1 MSLLTATRLSPV
13 GLRAT
18 SSLRHLPLALPNAA
32 LHPIPTPPPSLSI
45 RSLQSA
51 AATATEVRP
60 RTRHAPTCATS
71 AAVAAGR
78 AHSTLMS
85 NLSIPS
91 SEHATGL
98 KHGSRVADVRA
109 HSNTT
114 ALRPD
119 VAQKEE
125 GQFVVGGG
133 RGAEGAYNVNPE
145 HEVND
150 LLSSSQGAWTL
161 MNPIYTNTELDSV
174 KVVERTPQ
182 TLSDKAAHGIVKI
195 LRRTFD
201 LFTGYI
207 AKDIPKEVLAQR
219 PIPVAELRAKNQV
232 LSDKQWLLRIILL
245 ESIAGVPGMVA
256 GTLRHLRSL
265 RLMRRDGG
273 WIHTLLEEAENERMH
288 LLTFLTVSQPTLFT
302 RALVLA
308 AQGVFYNVFFLTYL
322 FAPKTAHRFVGAL
335 EEEAVRTYTHCIE
348 DMQHGL
354 LPEWDNKPAPQI
366 AIDYWRMSPDATLFD
381 VIRAVR
387 ADEATHRFVNHSLA
401 NLDQKHDFNPFALA
415 EASPE
420 VRGSMP
426 GFTREESAEFARQT
440 QQKLL
445 GPAAEKDS
453 KKMEPGH

>member
-1 MSLLTATRLSPV
+1 
-13 GLRAT
+13 
-18 SSLRHLPLALPNAA
+18 
-32 LHPIPTPPPSLSI
+32 
-45 RSLQSA
+45 
-51 AATATEVRP
+51 
-60 RTRHAPTCATS
+60 
-71 AAVAAGR
+71 
-78 AHSTLMS
+78 MS
-85 NLSIPS
+85 NLAIP
-91 SEHATGL
+91 AADQADTGL
-98 KHGSRVADVRA
+98 KHGGRPSDVRTA
-109 HSNTT
+109 HSASSST

-119 VAQKEE
+119 VAQREE
-125 GQFVVGGG
+125 GQLVVGGG
-133 RGAEGAYNVNPE
+133 RGAEGAYNINPARDA
-145 HEVND
+145 HPDPLN
-150 LLSSSQGAWTL
+150 SGQGAWTL
-161 MNPIYTNTELDSV
+161 MNPIYTDSELDSV
-174 KVVERTPQ
+174 KVVEREPQ
-182 TLSDKAAHGIVKI
+182 TLSDKAAHGIVKL

-201 LFTGYI
+201 LFTGYV
-207 AKDIPKEVLAQR
+207 AKDIPPEVLNQR
-219 PIPVAELRAKNQV
+219 PVPVAELRAKGDV

-288 LLTFLTVSQPTLFT
+288 LLTFLTVSQPTWFT
-302 RALVLA
+302 RALVLG

-348 DMQHGL
+348 DMQNGL
-354 LPEWDNKPAPQI
+354 VPEWDNKPAPQI
-366 AIDYWRMSPDATLFD
+366 AIDYWRMPADATLLD

-420 VRGSMP
+420 IRGSMP

-440 QQKLL
+440 QEKLL
-445 GPAAEKDS
+445 GRAGDKDVQGLEMDTVVGKEGGEKVG
-453 KKMEPGH
+453 PGHQ